1 MQKTSKKEPVFDRLI
16 SSKNISY
23 EQLRELYLKLKG
35 HIEIIEKNKQNIPL
49 CVFSPELS
57 SLETIVKYLKENLRI
72 PINEISVLLGRSDK
86 TIWQAYNTS
95 KKKYPFPLRADD
107 FSLTVPISI
116 FKDRKLSVLEHIVL
130 YLKERGLKF
139 SQIARALKRDP
150 RTVWTVYQRAKKR

>member
-95 KKKYPFPLRADD
+95 KRGFWQDSYESDWSYTPRIW
-107 FSLTVPISI
+107 FSLTRLTS
-116 FKDRKLSVLEHIVL
+116 RAMLSD
-130 YLKERGLKF
+130 
-139 SQIARALKRDP
+139 S
-150 RTVWTVYQRAKKR
+150 WM